1 MPDPATAG
9 QAGTGVAGAVAPA
22 TGVAGTGASPAL
34 LELDAVCKSFGKVV
48 VADNLSLAVGE
59 ADLVGIV
66 GPNGAGKSSLFG
78 LIAGDL
84 APSSG
89 HIRFAGK
96 GVTKADAAARCRLGI
111 GRTFQVPKPFGAM
124 TVFENVLVAVQQGG
138 GLRGRSSYAAA
149 VEVLERTGLAA
160 DVNLPAERLRLL
172 SRKRLEVA
180 RAIAT
185 RPKLL
190 LLDEV
195 AGGLTDPEVAQL
207 AGIVR
212 AISAEGIAIIW
223 IEHVVHALTATVG
236 RLLCLSGGLIIGD
249 GEPEAVLAMPA
260 VREVFL
266 GTEVTAELR
275 AAGPV
280 TGPAAVSAAGREPV

>member
-1 MPDPATAG
+1 MPDVRDT
-9 QAGTGVAGAVAPA
+9 T
-22 TGVAGTGASPAL
+22 AL
-34 LELDAVCKSFGKVV
+34 LELDQISKSFGRVV
-48 VADNLSLAVGE
+48 VAENLSLAVGE

-89 HIRFAGK
+89 QIRFAGVT
-96 GVTKADAAARCRLGI
+96 VTKKDAAARCRLGI

-124 TVFENVLVAVQQGG
+124 TVFENVLVAVQQGD
-138 GLRGRSSYAAA
+138 GLRRRASYSAAA
-149 VEVLERTGLAA
+149 DVLERTGLAA
-160 DVNLPAERLRLL
+160 DANAPAGRLGLL

-180 RAIAT
+180 RALAT
-185 RPKLL
+185 GPKLL

-212 AISAEGIAIIW
+212 AISAEGVAIVW
-223 IEHVVHALTATVG
+223 IEHVVHALTATVS
-236 RLLCLSGGLIIGD
+236 RLLCLSGGSIIGD

-275 AAGPV
+275 AADSGAG
-280 TGPAAVSAAGREPV
+280 TGPDSGADLEQV